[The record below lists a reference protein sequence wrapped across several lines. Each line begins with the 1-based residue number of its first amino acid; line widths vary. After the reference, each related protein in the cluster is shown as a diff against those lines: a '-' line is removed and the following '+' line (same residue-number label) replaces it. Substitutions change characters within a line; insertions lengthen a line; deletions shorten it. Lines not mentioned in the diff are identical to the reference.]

1 MAYYIVFFNTRG
13 WWMTLC
19 HLYIVWSTFLFYFC
33 YSWFCHAENN
43 LDSLTVFWR
52 GCPKPPVRQMWAATF
67 WRTENV
73 KDEMWYSEFK
83 NIFMSL
89 ISIHTYRKIWYFIS
103 SYKTMTICNSLPL
116 LFLCQML
123 QFFSNR
129 FLQGYLLWTGQSEL
143 LRGNEKKQKKS
154 MSCM

>member
-1 MAYYIVFFNTRG
+1 MNDLMPFIYCMINIPI
-13 WWMTLC
+13 L
-19 HLYIVWSTFLFYFC
+19 FLLFLVLSC
-33 YSWFCHAENN
+33 RKQSWQ
-43 LDSLTVFWR
+43 LDCIWR
-52 GCPKPPVRQMWAATF
+52 GYPKPPVRQMWAATF

-123 QFFSNR
+123 QFFFNH

>member
-19 HLYIVWSTFLFYFC
+19 HLYIVWSTLLFYFC
-33 YSWFCHAENN
+33 YSWFCHAEDN
-43 LDSLTVFWR
+43 LDSLTVFE
-52 GCPKPPVRQMWAATF
+52 GAVLSHLSDKCEQPHFEELKMW
-67 WRTENV
+67 
-73 KDEMWYSEFK
+73 KMKCDIQSSK
-83 NIFMSL
+83 IFLSL

-123 QFFSNR
+123 QFFFNH

-143 LRGNEKKQKKS
+143 LRGKEKKQKKS